1 MDIIGVTMNK
11 KPIHE
16 LIVGIKG
23 GGEMASAVAWRLH
36 MANIRQIF
44 MMETGQPMAVR
55 RLVSFCEAVYTGAH
69 TVENITA
76 VLVDEVSGI
85 RTAWENN
92 HIPVIVDPKW
102 SMCAAMHPDIVI
114 DAILAKTNL
123 GTTRDEAAL
132 VIGLGPGFKAPQQT
146 HMVIETNRGHELG
159 RIITDGMAAENT
171 GVPGNIA
178 GFTRERVLRA
188 PGAGQFNASF
198 SIMDQIR
205 RDEIIGDVDGKKV
218 VAAIDGVIRGLIR
231 PGIQVKK
238 GTKLGD
244 IDPRGASQYCHTI
257 SDKAR
262 AISGSV
268 LEGILRNHNRPDM
281 TNHRADRG

>member
-1 MDIIGVTMNK
+1 M
-11 KPIHE
+11 HE
-16 LIVGIKG
+16 LVIGIKG
-23 GGEMASAVAWRLH
+23 AGEMASAVAWRLH
-36 MANIRQIF
+36 MANIQQIF
-44 MMETGQPMAVR
+44 MMETAQPMAVR
-55 RLVSFCEAVYTGAH
+55 RMVSFCETIYTGPH

-76 VLVDEVSGI
+76 VHVDDAAGI
-85 RTAWENN
+85 RAAWKNN
-92 HIPVIVDPKW
+92 HIAVIVDPKW
-102 SMCAAMHPDIVI
+102 SMRDAMRPDVMI

-123 GTTRDEAAL
+123 GTTRNEAAL
-132 VIGLGPGFKAPQQT
+132 VIGLGPGFNASHDT
-146 HMVIETNRGHELG
+146 HLVIETNRGHELG
-159 RIITDGMAAENT
+159 RIITDGTAAENT

-188 PGAGQFNASF
+188 PGSGQFNSSF

-205 RDEIIGDVDGKKV
+205 HDEIIGDVGGKKV

-231 PGIQVKK
+231 PGIYVKN

-268 LEGILRNHNRPDM
+268 LEGILRNHNRPDL
-281 TNHRADRG
+281 TNHQADKK